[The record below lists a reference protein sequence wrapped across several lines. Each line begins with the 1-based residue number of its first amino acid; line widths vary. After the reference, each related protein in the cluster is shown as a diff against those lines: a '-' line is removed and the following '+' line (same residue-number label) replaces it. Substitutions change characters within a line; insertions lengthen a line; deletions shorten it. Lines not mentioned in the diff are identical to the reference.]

1 MPRRATPEVA
11 EIITDRLMN
20 RGADG
25 SREWVRA
32 RVLRW
37 GAEVAKL
44 TEYCPTF
51 IPLVVS
57 DMIGTAPYFQ
67 IGADQVPMQIYR
79 EWVDVQDG
87 SRKIIGDKHGHVTWA
102 D

>member
-1 MPRRATPEVA
+1 MPRRSTIEVA
-11 EIITDRLMN
+11 EIITDRLVN
-20 RGADG
+20 RGAEG

-37 GAEVAKL
+37 GAKIAEM
-44 TEYCPTF
+44 TRHNPTYV
-51 IPLVVS
+51 PLLVNHR
-57 DMIGTAPYFQ
+57 DGNFYL
-67 IGADQVPMQIYR
+67 IGADKVPMQIYR

-87 SRKIIGDKHGHVTWA
+87 SRKVRGDKDGQVLWE

>member
-1 MPRRATPEVA
+1 MPRRRTEEVA

-20 RGADG
+20 READG

-37 GAEVAKL
+37 GTEIARL
-44 TEYCPTF
+44 TEHNPTF
-51 IPLVVS
+51 
-57 DMIGTAPYFQ
+57 
-67 IGADQVPMQIYR
+67 VPPRVDDPRAVPCFVLGPDHVPVQLYR

-87 SRKIIGDKHGHVTWA
+87 SRTILGDKDGHVRWA

>member
-1 MPRRATPEVA
+1 MPRRRTEEVA
-11 EIITDRLMN
+11 EIITDRLIN
-20 RGADG
+20 RGAEG

-37 GAEVAKL
+37 GREVARL
-44 TEYCPTF
+44 TENNPCYVPIAHT
-51 IPLVVS
+51 
-57 DMIGTAPYFQ
+57 
-67 IGADQVPMQIYR
+67 GADGDTCYVVGADEIPMRIYR

-87 SRKIIGDKHGHVTWA
+87 SRKVRGDATGHVVWE

>member
-1 MPRRATPEVA
+1 MPRRSTAEVA
-11 EIITDRLMN
+11 EIITDRLVN
-20 RGADG
+20 RGALG

-37 GAEVAKL
+37 GTQVAEMTKHH
-44 TEYCPTF
+44 PTHV
-51 IPLVVS
+51 PLIVNDLENS
-57 DMIGTAPYFQ
+57 SYLIGT
-67 IGADQVPMQIYR
+67 DKVPIQIYR

-87 SRKIIGDKHGHVTWA
+87 SRKVRGDKHGHVVWE